1 LNMFKSL
8 AVAAL
13 VGTTSAGRIPLHKRE
28 LTMDMFEGQKQSI
41 MSKFLGDDV
50 SAGTK
55 VKVTD
60 FMDAQYFIDVS
71 IGTPA

>member
-1 LNMFKSL
+1 MFKSL

-13 VGTTSAGRIPLHKRE
+13 VGATSAERISLHKRE
-28 LTMDMFEGQKQSI
+28 LTMDMFEGQKSSI

-50 SAGTK
+50 STGTK

-60 FMDAQYFIDVS
+60 FMNAQYFIDVS